1 MSFVAMWFGF
11 GQNEHFD
18 RGLSAWERK
27 NFGEAAVHF
36 QKAVETESNERVREK
51 ATSYLA
57 GALAQLGL
65 MSLNNGEF
73 NDSVSRFR
81 EALRLRPRFADVQF
95 NLASALIKLG
105 KYDEARQHLSS
116 AIDINPNYAM
126 ARVRHAAL
134 MIRNGQND
142 DGWAEAQKAAEA
154 EYIRGEH
161 WDSAQAA
168 AETGNWPAVSELLLA
183 LTPTR
188 RVNLVDKVT
197 EGDEAMR
204 SNEFEKAMECYQSAS
219 DLAPTFPDIHRRLG
233 EAKFMANDHDGAI
246 ASFQTALEL
255 NPSYAD
261 AWALLGVVYR
271 RLGKESE
278 ATEAF
283 RKATDVEPNHIIAS
297 LELDGPDQNTNP
309 SPSGQS
315 QHGSEEEE

>member
-1 MSFVAMWFGF
+1 MWFGF

-57 GALAQLGL
+57 GALAQLGM
-65 MSLNNGEF
+65 MSLNNGEL
-73 NDSVSRFR
+73 NDSVSRFK
-81 EALRLRPRFADVQF
+81 EALRLRPRFADVQY

-105 KYDEARQHLSS
+105 KFDDARLHLAS
-116 AIDINPNYAM
+116 ALEINPNYAM
-126 ARVRHAAL
+126 ARIRHAAL
-134 MIRNGQND
+134 LIRNGQTAE
-142 DGWAEAQKAAEA
+142 GWSEAQLAAEA
-154 EYIRGEH
+154 EYVRGTH
-161 WDSAQAA
+161 WSSAEAA
-168 AETGNWPAVSELLLA
+168 AATENWPAVSEMLLA

-204 SNEFEKAMECYQSAS
+204 SNDFAKAMECYQSAI

-233 EAKFMANDHDGAI
+233 EAKFMANDHEGAI
-246 ASFQTALEL
+246 VTFERSLEL

-271 RLGKESE
+271 RLGRETE
-278 ATEAF
+278 AMEAF
-283 RKATDVEPNHIIAS
+283 RKATEVEPNHIIAS
-297 LELDGPDQNTNP
+297 LELDGPDENP
-309 SPSGQS
+309 RADDLARDPNSPD
-315 QHGSEEEE
+315 EEE